1 MLLDTYAWV
10 EYFNGTAKG
19 ETVRALLREK
29 QCFTSAISLAELSEW
44 CARKGRES
52 GEILGAVKKTSIIIG
67 LDNDL
72 LEAAGRISHGMKCT
86 VKGFG
91 MLDAIILATSRAYSL
106 PVVTGDRHFAGEEGA
121 VML

>member
-19 ETVRALLREK
+19 ARVKDMLVDV

-44 CARKGRES
+44 CARCGRGGS
-52 GEILGAVKKTSIIIG
+52 EILGVVKKTSVVIG
-67 LDNDL
+67 IDNDL
-72 LEAAGRISHGMKCT
+72 LEAAGRINYFMKRT

-91 MLDAIILATSRAYSL
+91 MIDAIILATSKAYSL
-106 PVVTGDRHFAGEEGA
+106 PVVTGDRHFAGEEDT
-121 VML
+121 VLL

>member
-19 ETVRALLREK
+19 AVVKDLLMGR

-44 CARKGRES
+44 CARCGYGS
-52 GEILGAVKKTSIIIG
+52 SEILGAVKKTSVVIG

-72 LEAAGRISHGMKCT
+72 LEAAGRLNHRMKCT
-86 VKGFG
+86 TKGFG
-91 MLDAIILATSRAYSL
+91 MLDAIILATSKAYSL
-106 PVVTGDRHFAGEEGA
+106 PIVSGDRHFAGEEGT
-121 VML
+121 VLL